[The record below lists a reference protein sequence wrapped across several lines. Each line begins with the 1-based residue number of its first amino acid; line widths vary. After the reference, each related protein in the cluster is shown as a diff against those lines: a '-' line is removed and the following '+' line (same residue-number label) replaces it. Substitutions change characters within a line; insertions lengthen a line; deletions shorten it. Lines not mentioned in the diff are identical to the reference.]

1 MSELQHTTPQA
12 NSPSQSTAKAA
23 STATA
28 TTTATATARRVNP
41 NQSHLGLKAF
51 IISASVVGTVAG
63 WGVLASNQI
72 GASAQLNSPI
82 QTNNSTNTSTNTPVL
97 LAQNDASRWVLPEVL
112 AQSDIPPRVD
122 EFRSNDTRPKHN
134 RTTARQLPPPAA
146 ATDVNRVRPSAAKTA
161 QNSSTDAPINV
172 QPTAQPTVQPT
183 VREVNVLPTPIQQR
197 QPQAVARS
205 RSSR

>member
-23 STATA
+23 PTATA

-72 GASAQLNSPI
+72 GASAQSNSPM
-82 QTNNSTNTSTNTPVL
+82 QTNNSTNTSVL

-112 AQSDIPPRVD
+112 AQSDSPPRVD
-122 EFRSNDTRPKHN
+122 EFRSNDTRPKQN

-146 ATDVNRVRPSAAKTA
+146 ATDVNRVRSSAAKTA
-161 QNSSTDAPINV
+161 QNSSTDAPINA
-172 QPTAQPTVQPT
+172 QPTAQPT
-183 VREVNVLPTPIQQR
+183 VREVNVLPAPIQKR

>member
-1 MSELQHTTPQA
+1 MSEFQHPTPQA

-72 GASAQLNSPI
+72 GASAQSSLPI
-82 QTNNSTNTSTNTPVL
+82 QTNTSTNTSVL

-112 AQSDIPPRVD
+112 AQNDSPPRVD
-122 EFRSNDTRPKHN
+122 EFRSNDTRPKQN

-146 ATDVNRVRPSAAKTA
+146 ATDVNRVRSSAAKIA
-161 QNSSTDAPINV
+161 QNSSTDAPINAQPAV
-172 QPTAQPTVQPT
+172 QPKVQPT
-183 VREVNVLPTPIQQR
+183 VREVNVLPAPIQQR

>member
-28 TTTATATARRVNP
+28 RRANP

-72 GASAQLNSPI
+72 GTSAQLNSPI
-82 QTNNSTNTSTNTPVL
+82 QTNNSTNTSTNTSVL

-112 AQSDIPPRVD
+112 AQSDSPPRVD
-122 EFRSNDTRPKHN
+122 EFRSNDTRPKQN

-146 ATDVNRVRPSAAKTA
+146 ATDVNRVRSSAAKTA
-161 QNSSTDAPINV
+161 QNSSTDAPINA
-172 QPTAQPTVQPT
+172 QPTAQPT
-183 VREVNVLPTPIQQR
+183 VREVNVLPAPIQKR

>member
-12 NSPSQSTAKAA
+12 NSPSQSTAKVA
-23 STATA
+23 S
-28 TTTATATARRVNP
+28 TATARRVNP

-63 WGVLASNQI
+63 WGVLANNQI
-72 GASAQLNSPI
+72 GASAQSNSPI
-82 QTNNSTNTSTNTPVL
+82 QTNASKNTSVL

-112 AQSDIPPRVD
+112 AQNDSPPRVD
-122 EFRSNDTRPKHN
+122 EFRSNDIRPKQN
-134 RTTARQLPPPAA
+134 RTTARQLPPPTA
-146 ATDVNRVRPSAAKTA
+146 ATDVNRVRSSAAKTA
-161 QNSSTDAPINV
+161 QNSSTDAPINA

-183 VREVNVLPTPIQQR
+183 VREVNVLPAPIQQR